1 MKKIL
6 NFSIF
11 YLILGLLGGVY
22 FREFTKAFNYTDYST
37 LSVIHTHALILGF
50 FFFLIVLLLEKN
62 FNLSKER
69 SKERSFKSFLIFY
82 NIGLLALILM
92 MLIRGSL
99 QVMSYSLTT
108 AINASISGISGLAH
122 ITITIG
128 LIFFIINLKKSIEKV
143 CS

>member
-22 FREFTKAFNYTDYST
+22 FREFTKAFDYTDYST

-62 FNLSKER
+62 FGL
-69 SKERSFKSFLIFY
+69 SKERSFKPFLIFY
-82 NIGLLALILM
+82 NIGLLSLILM

-108 AINASISGISGLAH
+108 AINASISGMSGLAH

-128 LIFFIINLKKSIEKV
+128 LILFIITINNSIKKI

>member
-69 SKERSFKSFLIFY
+69 SFKPFLIFY